1 VALSGASIAAEKI
14 LLVSQKSG
22 AAVLIAALVRL
33 SQMTGVASCGR
44 LPGNIRRRRQISS
57 LLFWRLSK
65 AYAGSATVLL
75 DELKARELQDG
86 TKRRVVRSSDR
97 DFQLNS
103 FYPTIAATPTFET
116 WADRERSTVDEAIPA
131 DPKSRI
137 LDRRSSPQ

>member
-1 VALSGASIAAEKI
+1 MPSHSKVALSGASIAAEKI

-86 TKRRVVRSSDR
+86 TSS
-97 DFQLNS
+97 
-103 FYPTIAATPTFET
+103 AAH
-116 WADRERSTVDEAIPA
+116 W
-131 DPKSRI
+131 
-137 LDRRSSPQ
+137 L

>member
-1 VALSGASIAAEKI
+1 MRIVAAGSRASEPTGF
-14 LLVSQKSG
+14 VSQISPPVLPLLLWRLPETHAWS
-22 AAVLIAALVRL
+22 AAVLI
-33 SQMTGVASCGR
+33 
-44 LPGNIRRRRQISS
+44 
-57 LLFWRLSK
+57 
-65 AYAGSATVLL
+65 